1 MSQQTY
7 FYPLF
12 NKSNTDRTN
21 LQVCYNYGKPSLSQ
35 TIIMKKIYL
44 LLTFLFLNLFSQNA
58 FSQKKDVL
66 YEKLDLFGDILETIN
81 KEYFKQINEG
91 EVIDGAINGMLQS
104 LDPYSSYMSP
114 KTFKNMNTETKGEF
128 GGLGIEVTMEAGLV
142 KVISPID
149 DTPADKAGIKSGDY
163 IIKLDNK
170 QVKGL
175 TLDEA
180 VNTMRGKSGTPIT
193 LTIRRIDVDDP
204 IIVKIVRE
212 TIKTKSVV
220 SEVKEN
226 IGYLRLRS
234 FNEKSGDEL
243 IDKIREISKSKPNI
257 TGYILDLRNNP
268 GGLLS
273 QAIKISDAFLD
284 SGEIVSTKGRDPKDI
299 KVYNS
304 KKGDEINGKP
314 LIVLINRGSASAS
327 EIVAGALKDHKRAI
341 VVGEKSFGKGSVQ
354 SIMPLSNG
362 GGLRLTT
369 AKYYLP
375 SGETIE
381 EIGVQPDIKVEQ
393 QKDNFKI
400 NDPVN
405 DNQLIYALKLLK
417 AS

>member
-1 MSQQTY
+1 
-7 FYPLF
+7 
-12 NKSNTDRTN
+12 
-21 LQVCYNYGKPSLSQ
+21 
-35 TIIMKKIYL
+35 MKKIYI
-44 LLTFLFLNLFSQNA
+44 LLTFLFLIIFSQNA
-58 FSQKKDVL
+58 FSQKKDAL

-81 KEYFKQINEG
+81 NEYFKKINEG
-91 EVIDGAINGMLQS
+91 EAIDGAINGMLQS

-114 KTFKNMNTETKGEF
+114 QTFKNMNTETKGEF
-128 GGLGIEVTMEAGLV
+128 GGLGIEVTMEGGLV
-142 KVISPID
+142 KVITPID

-163 IIKLDNK
+163 IIKLDDK
-170 QVKGL
+170 QVKGI

-180 VNTMRGKSGTPIT
+180 VNTMRGKSGTSIT
-193 LTIRRIDVDDP
+193 LTIRRVNVNEP
-204 IIVKIVRE
+204 ITVKIVRE
-212 TIKTKSVV
+212 VIKTKSVI

-243 IDKIREISKSKPNI
+243 IDKIKEIKRNSTNI
-257 TGYILDLRNNP
+257 SGYILDLRNNP

-284 SGEIVSTKGRDPKDI
+284 SGEIVSTKGRDPRDI

-314 LIVLINRGSASAS
+314 LIVLINQGSASAS

-381 EIGVQPDIKVEQ
+381 EIGVLPDIKVEQ

-400 NDPVN
+400 NDSIN

-417 AS
+417 VS

>member
-1 MSQQTY
+1 
-7 FYPLF
+7 
-12 NKSNTDRTN
+12 
-21 LQVCYNYGKPSLSQ
+21 
-35 TIIMKKIYL
+35 MKKIYI
-44 LLTFLFLNLFSQNA
+44 LLTFLFLIVFSQNA
-58 FSQKKDVL
+58 FSQKKDAL

-81 KEYFKQINEG
+81 NEYFKQINEG
-91 EVIDGAINGMLQS
+91 EAIDGAINGMLQS

-128 GGLGIEVTMEAGLV
+128 GGLGIEVTMEGGLV
-142 KVISPID
+142 KVITPID

-163 IIKLDNK
+163 IIKLDDK
-170 QVKGL
+170 QVKGI

-180 VNTMRGKSGTPIT
+180 VNTMRGKSGTSIT
-193 LTIRRIDVDDP
+193 LTIRRVNVNEP
-204 IIVKIVRE
+204 ITVKIVRE
-212 TIKTKSVV
+212 VIKTKSVI

-243 IDKIREISKSKPNI
+243 IDKIKEIKRSNTDIS
-257 TGYILDLRNNP
+257 GYILDLRNNP

-284 SGEIVSTKGRDPKDI
+284 SGEIVSTKGRDPRDI

-314 LIVLINRGSASAS
+314 LIVLINQGSASAS

-381 EIGVQPDIKVEQ
+381 EIGVLPDIKVEQ

-400 NDPVN
+400 NDSIN

-417 AS
+417 VS

>member
-1 MSQQTY
+1 
-7 FYPLF
+7 
-12 NKSNTDRTN
+12 
-21 LQVCYNYGKPSLSQ
+21 
-35 TIIMKKIYL
+35 MKKFYIIV
-44 LLTFLFLNLFSQNA
+44 TFIFLNLFSQIA

-149 DTPADKAGIKSGDY
+149 DTPADRAGIKSGDY

-204 IIVKIVRE
+204 IIIKIVRE

-220 SEVKEN
+220 SEIKEN

-243 IDKIREISKSKPNI
+243 IDKIRDISRNKPNI

-314 LIVLINRGSASAS
+314 LIVLINKGSASAS

-341 VVGEKSFGKGSVQ
+341 VLGEKSFGKGSVQ

-400 NDPVN
+400 NDPIN

>member
-1 MSQQTY
+1 
-7 FYPLF
+7 
-12 NKSNTDRTN
+12 
-21 LQVCYNYGKPSLSQ
+21 
-35 TIIMKKIYL
+35 
-44 LLTFLFLNLFSQNA
+44 
-58 FSQKKDVL
+58 
-66 YEKLDLFGDILETIN
+66 
-81 KEYFKQINEG
+81 
-91 EVIDGAINGMLQS
+91 
-104 LDPYSSYMSP
+104 
-114 KTFKNMNTETKGEF
+114 
-128 GGLGIEVTMEAGLV
+128 
-142 KVISPID
+142 
-149 DTPADKAGIKSGDY
+149 
-163 IIKLDNK
+163 
-170 QVKGL
+170 
-175 TLDEA
+175 
-180 VNTMRGKSGTPIT
+180 MRGKSGTPIT
-193 LTIRRIDVDDP
+193 LTIRRMDVDEP

-220 SEVKEN
+220 SEIKEN

-243 IDKIREISKSKPNI
+243 IDKIREISRSKPSL

-314 LIVLINRGSASAS
+314 LIVLINKGSASAS

-341 VVGEKSFGKGSVQ
+341 VIGEKSFGKGSVQ

-381 EIGVQPDIKVEQ
+381 EIGVQPDIKVEP

-400 NDPVN
+400 NDPIN

>member
-1 MSQQTY
+1 
-7 FYPLF
+7 
-12 NKSNTDRTN
+12 
-21 LQVCYNYGKPSLSQ
+21 
-35 TIIMKKIYL
+35 MKKIYL
-44 LLTFLFLNLFSQNA
+44 LLTFLFLNLFSQNV

-114 KTFKNMNTETKGEF
+114 KTFKAMNTETKGEF

-243 IDKIREISKSKPNI
+243 IDKIREISKNKPNM

-314 LIVLINRGSASAS
+314 LIVLINKGSASAS

-341 VVGEKSFGKGSVQ
+341 IVGEKSFGKGSVQ

-381 EIGVQPDIKVEQ
+381 DVGVQPDIKVEQ

-400 NDPVN
+400 NDPTN

>member
-1 MSQQTY
+1 
-7 FYPLF
+7 
-12 NKSNTDRTN
+12 
-21 LQVCYNYGKPSLSQ
+21 
-35 TIIMKKIYL
+35 MKKIYF
-44 LLTFLFLNLFSQNA
+44 LLTFLFLNLFSQNV

-81 KEYFKQINEG
+81 KEYFKQINES

-114 KTFKNMNTETKGEF
+114 KTFKAMNTETKGEF

-243 IDKIREISKSKPNI
+243 IDKIREISKNKPNM

-314 LIVLINRGSASAS
+314 LIVLINKGSASAS

-341 VVGEKSFGKGSVQ
+341 IVGEKSFGKGSVQ

-381 EIGVQPDIKVEQ
+381 DVGVQPDIKVEQ

>member
-1 MSQQTY
+1 
-7 FYPLF
+7 
-12 NKSNTDRTN
+12 
-21 LQVCYNYGKPSLSQ
+21 
-35 TIIMKKIYL
+35 MKKIYL
-44 LLTFLFLNLFSQNA
+44 LLTFLFLNLLSQNA

-243 IDKIREISKSKPNI
+243 IDKIREISKNKPNI

>member
-1 MSQQTY
+1 
-7 FYPLF
+7 
-12 NKSNTDRTN
+12 
-21 LQVCYNYGKPSLSQ
+21 
-35 TIIMKKIYL
+35 MKKIYI
-44 LLTFLFLNLFSQNA
+44 LLTFLFLNIFSQNA
-58 FSQKKDVL
+58 FSQKKDAL

-81 KEYFKQINEG
+81 NEYFKQINEG
-91 EVIDGAINGMLQS
+91 EAIDGAINGMLQS

-128 GGLGIEVTMEAGLV
+128 GGLGIEVTMEGGLV
-142 KVISPID
+142 KVITPID

-163 IIKLDNK
+163 IIKLDDK
-170 QVKGL
+170 QVKGI

-180 VNTMRGKSGTPIT
+180 VNTMRGKSGTSIT
-193 LTIRRIDVDDP
+193 LTIRRVNVNEP
-204 IIVKIVRE
+204 ITVKIVRE
-212 TIKTKSVV
+212 VIKTKSVI

-243 IDKIREISKSKPNI
+243 IDKIKEIKRNNTNI
-257 TGYILDLRNNP
+257 SGYILDLRNNP

-284 SGEIVSTKGRDPKDI
+284 SGEIVSTKGRDPRDI

-314 LIVLINRGSASAS
+314 LIVLINQGSASAS

-381 EIGVQPDIKVEQ
+381 EIGVLPDIKVEQ

-400 NDPVN
+400 NDSIN

-417 AS
+417 VS

>member
-1 MSQQTY
+1 
-7 FYPLF
+7 
-12 NKSNTDRTN
+12 
-21 LQVCYNYGKPSLSQ
+21 
-35 TIIMKKIYL
+35 MKKIYL
-44 LLTFLFLNLFSQNA
+44 LLTLLFLNLLSQNA

-149 DTPADKAGIKSGDY
+149 DTPADRAGIKSGDY

-243 IDKIREISKSKPNI
+243 IDKIREISRNKPNV

-314 LIVLINRGSASAS
+314 LIVLINKGSASAS

-341 VVGEKSFGKGSVQ
+341 VIGEKSFGKGSVQ

-400 NDPVN
+400 NDPTN

>member
-1 MSQQTY
+1 
-7 FYPLF
+7 
-12 NKSNTDRTN
+12 
-21 LQVCYNYGKPSLSQ
+21 
-35 TIIMKKIYL
+35 MKKIYL
-44 LLTFLFLNLFSQNA
+44 LLTFLFLNLLSQNA
-58 FSQKKDVL
+58 FSQKKDAL

-180 VNTMRGKSGTPIT
+180 VSTMRGKSGTPIT

-243 IDKIREISKSKPNI
+243 IDKIREISKNKPNI

-393 QKDNFKI
+393 QKENFKI

>member
-1 MSQQTY
+1 
-7 FYPLF
+7 
-12 NKSNTDRTN
+12 
-21 LQVCYNYGKPSLSQ
+21 
-35 TIIMKKIYL
+35 MKKIYI
-44 LLTFLFLNLFSQNA
+44 LLTFLIIFSQNA

-81 KEYFKQINEG
+81 NEYFKQINEG
-91 EVIDGAINGMLQS
+91 EAIDGAINGMLQS

-128 GGLGIEVTMEAGLV
+128 GGLGIEVTMEGGLV
-142 KVISPID
+142 KVITPID

-163 IIKLDNK
+163 IIKLDDK
-170 QVKGL
+170 QVKGI

-180 VNTMRGKSGTPIT
+180 VNTMRGKSGTSIT
-193 LTIRRIDVDDP
+193 LTIRRVNVNEP
-204 IIVKIVRE
+204 ITVKIVRE
-212 TIKTKSVV
+212 VIKTKSVI

-243 IDKIREISKSKPNI
+243 IDKIKEIKRSNTDIS
-257 TGYILDLRNNP
+257 GYILDLRNNP

-284 SGEIVSTKGRDPKDI
+284 SGEIVSTKGRDPRDI

-314 LIVLINRGSASAS
+314 LIVLINQGSASAS

-381 EIGVQPDIKVEQ
+381 EIGVLPDIKVEQ

-400 NDPVN
+400 NDSIN

-417 AS
+417 VS

>member
-1 MSQQTY
+1 
-7 FYPLF
+7 
-12 NKSNTDRTN
+12 
-21 LQVCYNYGKPSLSQ
+21 
-35 TIIMKKIYL
+35 MKKIYI
-44 LLTFLFLNLFSQNA
+44 LLTFLFLIIFSQNA
-58 FSQKKDVL
+58 FSQKKDAL

-81 KEYFKQINEG
+81 NEYFKQINEG
-91 EVIDGAINGMLQS
+91 EAIDGAINGMLQS

-128 GGLGIEVTMEAGLV
+128 GGLGIEVTMEGGLV
-142 KVISPID
+142 KVITPID

-163 IIKLDNK
+163 IIKLDDK
-170 QVKGL
+170 QVKGI

-180 VNTMRGKSGTPIT
+180 VNTMRGKSGTSIT
-193 LTIRRIDVDDP
+193 LTIRRVNVNEP
-204 IIVKIVRE
+204 ITVKIVRE
-212 TIKTKSVV
+212 VIKTKSVI

-243 IDKIREISKSKPNI
+243 IDKIKEIKRNNTNI
-257 TGYILDLRNNP
+257 SGYILDLRNNP

-284 SGEIVSTKGRDPKDI
+284 SGEIVSTKGRDPRDI

-314 LIVLINRGSASAS
+314 LIVLINQGSASAS

-381 EIGVQPDIKVEQ
+381 EIGVLPDIKVEQ

-400 NDPVN
+400 NDSIN

-417 AS
+417 VS

>member
-1 MSQQTY
+1 
-7 FYPLF
+7 
-12 NKSNTDRTN
+12 
-21 LQVCYNYGKPSLSQ
+21 
-35 TIIMKKIYL
+35 MKKIYF
-44 LLTFLFLNLFSQNA
+44 LLTFLFLNLFSQNV

-114 KTFKNMNTETKGEF
+114 KTFKAMNTETKGEF

-243 IDKIREISKSKPNI
+243 IDKIREISKNKPNM

-314 LIVLINRGSASAS
+314 LIVLINKGSASAS

-341 VVGEKSFGKGSVQ
+341 IVGEKSFGKGSVQ

-381 EIGVQPDIKVEQ
+381 DVGVQPDIKVEQ

-405 DNQLIYALKLLK
+405 DNQLIYALRLLK